1 MKKEFFLKS
10 YIGLSILYLLIVF
23 LGQEQLAWLM
33 KPFLIPFLS
42 LGVIFHGSFPSKK
55 LLLSALVFSWIGDI
69 ILLFSDKHEAYLIS
83 GLIAF
88 LISHMVY
95 IITFSKQL
103 KIRNRKNKA
112 VFWIGVTVII
122 VYLLTM
128 LAILSPSLGDFKI
141 PVFVY
146 ALVISTMLLF
156 AFKGF
161 LIWQEPA
168 NWYILLGAI
177 IFVSSD
183 SILAFDKFYLGASII
198 QAPFLIM
205 VTYLVAQYLIVKGI
219 FSLNQKNSIP
229 SS

>member
-1 MKKEFFLKS
+1 MKNEFFLKS
-10 YIGLSILYLLIVF
+10 YIGSSTLYLLIVF
-23 LGQEQLAWLM
+23 LGQEQLAWFM
-33 KPFLIPFLS
+33 KPFLIPFLL

-55 LLLSALVFSWIGDI
+55 LLLTALVFSWIGVVL
-69 ILLFSDKHEAYLIS
+69 LLFSDRHEAYFIS

-88 LISHMVY
+88 LISHIVY

-122 VYLLTM
+122 VYLMTM
-128 LAILSPSLGDFKI
+128 LAILSPSLWDFKI
-141 PVFVY
+141 PIFIY
-146 ALVISTMLLF
+146 ALALSTMLLF

-161 LIWQEPA
+161 LIWKEPA
-168 NWYILLGAI
+168 NWYILVGAI

-183 SILAFDKFYLGASII
+183 SILAFDKFYLSASII

-205 VTYLVAQYLIVKGI
+205 VTYLLAQYLIVKGI
-219 FSLNQKNSIP
+219 FSLNQKK
-229 SS
+229 

>member
-1 MKKEFFLKS
+1 MKNEFFLKS
-10 YIGLSILYLLIVF
+10 YIGSSTLYLLIVF
-23 LGQEQLAWLM
+23 LGQEQLAWFM
-33 KPFLIPFLS
+33 KPFLIPFLL
-42 LGVIFHGSFPSKK
+42 LGVIFHGNFPSKK
-55 LLLSALVFSWIGDI
+55 LLLTALVFSWIGDVL
-69 ILLFSDKHEAYLIS
+69 LLFSNRHEAYFIS

-88 LISHMVY
+88 LISHIVY

-112 VFWIGVTVII
+112 IFWIGVTVII
-122 VYLLTM
+122 VYLMTM

-141 PVFVY
+141 PIFIY
-146 ALVISTMLLF
+146 ALVLSTMLLF

-161 LIWQEPA
+161 LIWKEPA
-168 NWYILLGAI
+168 NWYILVGAI

-183 SILAFDKFYLGASII
+183 SILAFDKFYLSASII

-219 FSLNQKNSIP
+219 FSLNQKK
-229 SS
+229 